1 MIHENYERESHK
13 LNTCNE
19 LSARDMLIDAD
30 RYEKRGEHNRA
41 RALRERA
48 DDLARD
54 RDYTKGAYHYT
65 HGWIIFVP
73 LVGAYV
79 ELIERAEPTTGTI
92 FARRLNAKLW

>member
-1 MIHENYERESHK
+1 MYVKNETAIRHFATSLTLGVFSPYRRNKIMIHENYERESHK

-65 HGWIIFVP
+65 HGWIIFV
-73 LVGAYV
+73 
-79 ELIERAEPTTGTI
+79 
-92 FARRLNAKLW
+92 